1 MFPNIA
7 SETSMIMD
15 YTNEGFQPEGGDSR
29 PVSSAPLRDISQPP
43 PNRFFND
50 LSALARFQD
59 EIAARW
65 AFIRSFLLLFLYT
78 VFVVALS
85 IFCMGIVLQ
94 YVYNIKIDNFNDII
108 NQPDISYFGNTM
120 TLSDNQLALSPDSE
134 IVFRNDNGASLGSLS
149 ASEGG
154 GITLARLVLY
164 DVQTRNRV
172 RVRVRVRFRFRFIM
186 L

>member
-1 MFPNIA
+1 VFPNTA
-7 SETSMIMD
+7 SETSIIMD
-15 YTNEGFQPEGGDSR
+15 YTNEGFQPEGSDSR
-29 PVSSAPLRDISQPP
+29 PVSSAPLRDVSQPP

-85 IFCMGIVLQ
+85 IFCMGIILQ

-149 ASEGG
+149 VSEGG

-164 DVQTRNRV
+164 VVQTMNRV
-172 RVRVRVRFRFRFIM
+172 RVRVRVRVIM